1 MKKADFIKAVSEKV
15 WMSQDAVSKVLG
27 GQIEVITEELKV
39 GNEVGITGFGTF
51 KVSHRSA
58 RNGVNPKT
66 GESIQI
72 PASKSPSFKAGKT
85 LKDGIK

>member
-1 MKKADFIKAVSEKV
+1 MKKADFIKAVAEKV

-27 GQIEVITEELKV
+27 WQIEVITEELKV

-51 KVSHRSA
+51 KVSHRSE

-66 GESIQI
+66 GEPLKI